1 VAIEVVDGSCE
12 QLVEFLAEQELDTV
26 LTIVGGNDVNFA
38 RGGFFLKSPTCWL
51 FQKTIA
57 SRSGKV

>member
-12 QLVEFLAEQELDTV
+12 QLVEFLAEQQLDTV
-26 LTIVGGNDVNFA
+26 LTIVGGNDLKFA
-38 RGGFFLKSPTCWL
+38 SRFFLKSPTCWL
-51 FQKTIA
+51 LQKTIG

>member
-1 VAIEVVDGSCE
+1 M
-12 QLVEFLAEQELDTV
+12 
-26 LTIVGGNDVNFA
+26 LTIVGGNDLKFVS
-38 RGGFFLKSPTCWL
+38 RVFFEEPL

>member
-1 VAIEVVDGSCE
+1 MAIEVVDGSCE

-26 LTIVGGNDVNFA
+26 LTIVGGIDVNFA
-38 RGGFFLKSPTCWL
+38 RRILFEEPTCWL